1 MIVGTEVQR
10 PAAVGWAAFAAAVMF
25 VVGAFDVIQG
35 FVALF
40 KDDVY
45 LVGQSGLI
53 IATDYTAWGWTLIIW
68 GAVLIIAALSL
79 LTAGGFGRWFSI
91 IVVTINMIGQ
101 FAFFPAYPLWGI
113 VAIGLSLAVLWALTL
128 GWKDVREEIGG

>member
-1 MIVGTEVQR
+1 MGTRVEHT
-10 PAAVGWAAFAAAVMF
+10 AAIGWTMFAAAVMI

-45 LVGQSGLI
+45 VVGASGLI
-53 IATDYTAWGWTLIIW
+53 ITADYTAWGWALIIW
-68 GAVLIIAALSL
+68 GAVLILAALSL
-79 LTAGGFGRWFSI
+79 FAAGGFGRWFAI
-91 IVVTINMIGQ
+91 AVVTVNMIGQ
-101 FAFFPAYPLWGI
+101 FAFFPAYPLWGV

-128 GWKDVREEIGG
+128 GWRDVREAMRT

>member
-1 MIVGTEVQR
+1 MATEVQHT
-10 PAAVGWAAFAAAVMF
+10 AAIGWTMFAAAVMI

-40 KDDVY
+40 KDEVY
-45 LVGQSGLI
+45 VVAQSGLI
-53 IATDYTAWGWTLIIW
+53 ITADYTAWGWALIIW

-79 LTAGGFGRWFSI
+79 FAASGFGRWFA
-91 IVVTINMIGQ
+91 IVVVTVNMIGQ
-101 FAFFPAYPLWGI
+101 FAFFPAYPLWGV

-128 GWKDVREEIGG
+128 GWRDVREGMGA